1 MVHQRRARAMAA
13 AISTTALL
21 LAAGITERV
30 HADTTY
36 VVKQTDT
43 LSTIARA
50 FGTTV
55 PALVAMNHI
64 ANADLIVPGQVLVVG
79 QNNATGTTT
88 TYAVGAS
95 AAVDCYTV
103 QSGDT
108 LSSISGRF
116 GVPFGTLALANSIT
130 APYVIRVGQHLV
142 LPGVGGGSPATAS
155 SGATPMFS
163 QASAVSSAQDS
174 SGIDTSTSNT
184 STSTSSGAGD
194 YAVQAGDTLSS
205 ISLRYGISLA
215 TLLNANN
222 LSMDSVIRVGQ
233 HLSVPGAATQNLTPA
248 SQVSGAQQMPAISQA
263 DVGAILT
270 SQAQAA
276 GLDPALVKALAWQES
291 GWQMVIAS
299 DGGIGVMQ
307 LMPDTVTWISNY
319 LLGYAVNPYDPTD
332 NIHAGVALLK
342 YCLTIFGDTQEA
354 LAAYH
359 QGITSVQTSGIS
371 ADTAGHYIPNI
382 LALQQRFA

>member
-55 PALVAMNHI
+55 PALVALNHI
-64 ANADLIVPGQVLVVG
+64 TNPNLIVEGQVLVVG
-79 QNNATGTTT
+79 QNSATGTTT

-116 GVPFGTLALANSIT
+116 GVPFSTLALANNLT
-130 APYVIRVGQHLV
+130 APYVIRLGQHLV
-142 LPGVGGGSPATAS
+142 LPGVGGGATAMAS
-155 SGATPMFS
+155 DNTTTPMYS
-163 QASAVSSAQDS
+163 QASAVSSAPAS
-174 SGIDTSTSNT
+174 STTAASLG
-184 STSTSSGAGD
+184 SGAGN
-194 YAVQAGDTLSS
+194 YTVQAGDTLSS
-205 ISLRYGISLA
+205 IGLRYGLSLA
-215 TLLNANN
+215 TLLNANT

-233 HLSVPGAATQNLTPA
+233 HLSVPGAATQSMTPA
-248 SQVSGAQQMPAISQA
+248 SQTSQTQQMPAISQS

-270 SQAQAA
+270 SEAQAA

-319 LLGYAVNPYDPTD
+319 LLGYPVNPYDPTD

-342 YCLTIFGDTQEA
+342 YCLNIFGDTQEA

-359 QGITSVQTSGIS
+359 QGITSVQTAGIS
-371 ADTAGHYIPNI
+371 ADTAAHYVPNI
-382 LALQQRFA
+382 LSLQQRFAS

>member
-1 MVHQRRARAMAA
+1 MVHPRRARAMAA

-21 LAAGITERV
+21 LAAGVTERV

-43 LSTIARA
+43 LSSIAQA

-55 PALVAMNHI
+55 PALVALNRI
-64 ANADLIVPGQVLVVG
+64 TNPNLIVEGQVLVVG
-79 QNNATGTTT
+79 QNSATGTTI

-95 AAVDCYTV
+95 AAANCYTV

-108 LSSISGRF
+108 LSSISRRF
-116 GVPFGTLALANSIT
+116 SVPFSSLALANNLR
-130 APYVIRVGQHLV
+130 APYVIRLGQHLV
-142 LPGVGGGSPATAS
+142 LPGVGGGSPAMAS
-155 SGATPMFS
+155 GNASTPMFS
-163 QASAVSSAQDS
+163 QASAISNAPAAGTTAVTT
-174 SGIDTSTSNT
+174 SG
-184 STSTSSGAGD
+184 GAGS
-194 YAVQAGDTLSS
+194 YTVQPGDTLSS
-205 ISLRYGISLA
+205 ISLRYGLSLA
-215 TLLNANN
+215 TLLNSNS
-222 LSMDSVIRVGQ
+222 LSMNSVIRVGQ
-233 HLSVPGAATQNLTPA
+233 HLSVPGAVTPSA
-248 SQVSGAQQMPAISQA
+248 APTSQGQQMPAISQA

-270 SQAQAA
+270 SEAQAA

-319 LLGYAVNPYDPTD
+319 LLGYPVNPYDPTD

-359 QGITSVQTSGIS
+359 QGITSVQTAGIS
-371 ADTAGHYIPNI
+371 ADTAAHYVPNI
-382 LALQQRFA
+382 LSLQQRFGS